1 MGDIAKAAKLTKHY
15 KLAMGKLDLPAG
27 TPAWFKAAYPV
38 LMQSIYDGFNDHMVK
53 MVSGVNESLEFM
65 QGQINDI
72 HTLTRSHA
80 AEISSMKE
88 NHNAEIK
95 LLRESQMNKQYEVE
109 KHASTI
115 SNLKDI
121 INKNESYSRRDNLVF
136 SGISLHKDDRRSA
149 TDVIHDDVFTKA
161 MKMSKEQSNAIKF
174 VRCHQLNKRPGDS
187 KVSIMARFES
197 YRDRSIVWTKRR
209 SATNVYISEDF
220 PIDVSRRRNKL
231 KPILKEASK
240 HKQYEHCITMRGD
253 KLLFKGE
260 LLDVD
265 KLHTLPTEIHPR
277 SISELRTDDVLL
289 FGGLNSEYH
298 ELSNFYR
305 CPVKY
310 KNKTFN
316 CVEQCYQYEKAMKFG
331 DLKTA
336 TAILRSE
343 DPADQKY
350 LGKKISGFKP
360 DQWSAVKENVMKEI
374 VHCKFSQHDELSAKL
389 CATRDLVIGE
399 AIKNDNYYGI
409 GMSLRDKNAV
419 DRTKWQKNKLGKIL
433 VNERTTIRSNLS

>member
-1 MGDIAKAAKLTKHY
+1 
-15 KLAMGKLDLPAG
+15 
-27 TPAWFKAAYPV
+27 
-38 LMQSIYDGFNDHMVK
+38 
-53 MVSGVNESLEFM
+53 
-65 QGQINDI
+65 
-72 HTLTRSHA
+72 
-80 AEISSMKE
+80 
-88 NHNAEIK
+88 
-95 LLRESQMNKQYEVE
+95 
-109 KHASTI
+109 
-115 SNLKDI
+115 
-121 INKNESYSRRDNLVF
+121 
-136 SGISLHKDDRRSA
+136 
-149 TDVIHDDVFTKA
+149 
-161 MKMSKEQSNAIKF
+161 MSKEQSNAIKF

-187 KVSIMARFES
+187 KISIMARSKS

-220 PIDVSRRRNKL
+220 PIDVSKRRNKL

-305 CPVKY
+305 CPIKY

-336 TAILRSE
+336 SAILRSE

-360 DQWSAVKENVMKEI
+360 DQ
-374 VHCKFSQHDELSAKL
+374 
-389 CATRDLVIGE
+389 
-399 AIKNDNYYGI
+399 
-409 GMSLRDKNAV
+409 
-419 DRTKWQKNKLGKIL
+419 
-433 VNERTTIRSNLS
+433 

>member
-15 KLAMGKLDLPAG
+15 KLAMGKLDLPAS

-88 NHNAEIK
+88 NRNAEIK
-95 LLRESQMNKQYEVE
+95 LLRESQMNKQYEVK

-121 INKNESYSRRDNLVF
+121 INMNESYSRRDNLVF

-187 KVSIMARFES
+187 KISIMARFES
-197 YRDRSIVWTKRR
+197 YRDRSIVWTKIR

-231 KPILKEASK
+231 KPILKEAIDLLSANIVIVYSCSLYIVFLCFVLFSLSFFVEFFLYMNKILPTSSK

-277 SISELRTDDVLL
+277 SISELRTGDVFL

-298 ELSNFYR
+298 ELSNFY
-305 CPVKY
+305 
-310 KNKTFN
+310 
-316 CVEQCYQYEKAMKFG
+316 
-331 DLKTA
+331 
-336 TAILRSE
+336 
-343 DPADQKY
+343 
-350 LGKKISGFKP
+350 
-360 DQWSAVKENVMKEI
+360 
-374 VHCKFSQHDELSAKL
+374 
-389 CATRDLVIGE
+389 
-399 AIKNDNYYGI
+399 
-409 GMSLRDKNAV
+409 
-419 DRTKWQKNKLGKIL
+419 
-433 VNERTTIRSNLS
+433 